1 MHHKHSY
8 GHISDL
14 CSEGRHYQD
23 LDECEWPLLLLVA
36 YALRFHQQNFQILR
50 GYQTP
55 RIRRKFLFF

>member
-23 LDECEWPLLLLVA
+23 LGECEWPLLLLVA

-50 GYQTP
+50 G
-55 RIRRKFLFF
+55 